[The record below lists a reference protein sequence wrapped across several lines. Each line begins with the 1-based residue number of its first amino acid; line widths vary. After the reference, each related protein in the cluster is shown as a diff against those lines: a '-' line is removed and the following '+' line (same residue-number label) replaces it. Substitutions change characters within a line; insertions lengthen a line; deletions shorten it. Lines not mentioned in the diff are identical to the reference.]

1 MSFIQVTASE
11 LKNRASELQGL
22 NSKFQSE
29 IESLSTYQATLD
41 TMWEGEAKDLFN
53 SAFLK
58 DRGNMDKFKSAID
71 MYIQALL
78 VIAERYEE
86 AEKKNISTA
95 SERRY

>member
-11 LKNRASELQGL
+11 LKNKASELQGL

-29 IESLSTYQATLD
+29 IENLTSYKNALD
-41 TMWEGEAKDLFN
+41 SMWEGDAKELFN
-53 SAFLK
+53 SAFMK

-71 MYIQALL
+71 QYTQALL

-86 AEKKNISTA
+86 AEKRNMSTVT
-95 SERRY
+95 ERKY